1 MKDWIENQW
10 QNMFLYA
17 PFLMAFGAAV
27 YFAMTNEPN
36 LFLAPPITLILFM
49 GLFIKKIPQL
59 IRGALLILFGFYYAA
74 AFTNIIN
81 TPQIKHNLHDIEI
94 LGTVE
99 NIDYTYDKNK
109 LTLSVNANDIGAG
122 DGYAKVKVSLSP
134 DTPTPNIGDTV
145 QINGGIYKPKP
156 AVAPDTFDYARWSY
170 FNNLT
175 ATGYADEIKIIKQN
189 HANNINNMRQYLHTK
204 SNSFLSDTLILGY
217 KSAISQDV
225 KDTWAATG
233 VGHIWSISGFHMT
246 LVGGWI
252 FALFYLIFRSI
263 PYITRRIPAKIPAI
277 ICSWFGLLFYL
288 FLSDIDVA
296 TIRAFLMT
304 SLIFLAFIFGRNA
317 ISMRNI
323 ALAFC
328 AIFLIN
334 PHYVMQAGFQLSFAA
349 VFGLVW
355 LYTDIKPKMPRNKLL
370 KVLYISVLTSLV
382 ATIFTAP
389 FVAMHFGKFPLY
401 SLIGNLIFLPIFSV
415 ALMPLILIGT
425 LTATFGFTAPNDLA
439 HTIYD
444 YAYQI
449 AIWISDLPYATISV
463 PHISNTSAILFI
475 IGFMCLILI
484 KPIKIK
490 VNYILF
496 FVFMTL
502 GILCVYMTPK
512 PIFYTTYDNELIGIL
527 DTDGKLKFNKSRASN
542 HYFTFDTWKQMNNE
556 ETQTKNIRLKH
567 DNGVYRHDNIVYI
580 QKFVPLMKNIS
591 QLCNDD
597 SVEYIVSYFD
607 INSKKCDN
615 KILRGGFVIYPNN
628 SVKLTPSKR
637 KWH

>member
-1 MKDWIENQW
+1 MKDWLENQW
-10 QNMFLYA
+10 QNRFLYA

-27 YFAMTNEPN
+27 HFSMIDEPN
-36 LFLAPPITLILFM
+36 LLFTPIITIILLACV
-49 GLFIKKIPQL
+49 FIKKVPNL
-59 IRGALLILFGFYYAA
+59 VRGILLGLFGFYYAA
-74 AFTNIIN
+74 TFTSIID
-81 TPQIKHNLHDIEI
+81 TPQIKRNLHDIEI
-94 LGTVE
+94 SGTVE

-122 DGYAKVKVSLSP
+122 DGHAKIKVSLSP
-134 DTPTPNIGDTV
+134 DIPTPNIGDTV
-145 QINGGIYKPKP
+145 KINGGLYKTKP
-156 AVAPDTFDYARWSY
+156 ATAPETFDYARWAY

-175 ATGYADEIKIIKQN
+175 ATGYADKITVLDSVNQTS
-189 HANNINNMRQYLHTK
+189 INRMRQYLHTK

-217 KSAISQDV
+217 KSAISQDK
-225 KDTWAATG
+225 KDIWTATG

-263 PYITRRIPAKIPAI
+263 PYITRRIPAKVPAI
-277 ICSWFGLLFYL
+277 ICSWVGLLFYL
-288 FLSDIDVA
+288 FLSGIDVA
-296 TIRAFLMT
+296 TVRAFLMT

-355 LYTDIKPKMPRNKLL
+355 LYTDIKPKMPHNKLL

-401 SLIGNLIFLPIFSV
+401 SLIGNLIFLPIFSFTI
-415 ALMPLILIGT
+415 MPLILIGT
-425 LTATFGFTAPNDLA
+425 ITSIFNISLPTDIA

-496 FVFMTL
+496 VIFTAL
-502 GILCVYMTPK
+502 GTLCVYMTPK
-512 PIFYTTYDNELIGIL
+512 PVFYSTYDNELIGIL

-542 HYFTFDTWKQMNNE
+542 HYFTFDTWKQINNE
-556 ETQTKNIRLKH
+556 ETQTPNKRIKH
-567 DNGVYRHDNIVYI
+567 NNGVYRHNNIVYI

-591 QLCNDD
+591 QLCNDN

-607 INSKKCDN
+607 IHSQKCRH
-615 KILRGGFVIYPNN
+615 KILKGGFVIYQNN
-628 SVKLTPSKR
+628 SVKYTPSER